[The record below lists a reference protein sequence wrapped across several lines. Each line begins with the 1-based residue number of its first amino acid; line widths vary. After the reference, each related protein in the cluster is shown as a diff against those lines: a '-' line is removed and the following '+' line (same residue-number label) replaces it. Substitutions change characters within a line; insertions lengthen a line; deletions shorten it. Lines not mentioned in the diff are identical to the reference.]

1 MPEEDNRKMN
11 LMKIHIFALV
21 SLVLS
26 IVVTLY
32 TDQPLVMLWTLAS
45 IALGNI
51 AGEMEEDYVW
61 NDGICREY
69 GEPWEFVENEMHTET
84 TTNHYRCRDKWLS
97 ASPRD
102 HFYKTYK
109 GDKNKIEL

>member
-1 MPEEDNRKMN
+1 MS
-11 LMKIHIFALV
+11 LTKIHIFALV

-26 IVVTLY
+26 IVVAVY

-51 AGEMEEDYVW
+51 AREMEEDHVW

-69 GEPWEFVENEMHTET
+69 NEPWEFVENEIHVET
-84 TTNHYRCRDKWLS
+84 TTNHYKCRDKFFS

-102 HFYKTYK
+102 HFLKTYK
-109 GDKNKIEL
+109 GEKYKREL